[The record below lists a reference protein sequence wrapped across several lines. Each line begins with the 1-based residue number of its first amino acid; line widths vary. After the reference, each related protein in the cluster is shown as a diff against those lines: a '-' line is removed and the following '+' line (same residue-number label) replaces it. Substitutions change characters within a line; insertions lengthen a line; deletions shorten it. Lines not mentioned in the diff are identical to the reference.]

1 MSRFIYLHGFASG
14 PSSQKARFFRERFA
28 ELGMGLEAPDL
39 AEGRFEQLTIS
50 GQLGVLERTAGGDR
64 VSLIGSSMGGYL
76 AALYAARH
84 PEVEKLVLL
93 APAFGFLTRWP
104 EGLGEEKMD
113 DWQRT
118 GKLQVFHHSEG
129 CEAAVGYQLIED
141 ARKYEDYPRFPQP
154 VLIFHGKH
162 DTVVPPGHSIA
173 FSQQHPNTTLRLME
187 SDHQLLNVL
196 DDMWMEM
203 EKFLFAR

>member
-28 ELGMGLEAPDL
+28 ELGMGLETPDL

-50 GQLGVLERTAGGDR
+50 GQLGVLERAAGGDA

-84 PEVEKLVLL
+84 REVEKLVLL

-113 DWQRT
+113 EWKRS
-118 GKLQVFHHSEG
+118 GKLQVFHHSESR
-129 CEAAVGYQLIED
+129 EAAVGYQLIED
-141 ARKYEDYPRFPQP
+141 ARKFEDYPQFLQP
-154 VLIFHGKH
+154 TLIFHGKH
-162 DTVVPPGHSIA
+162 DTVVPPGHSVT
-173 FSQQHPNTTLRLME
+173 FSQGHPNTTLRLME

-196 DDMWMEM
+196 DDMWMET
-203 EKFLFAR
+203 EKFLFAE

>member
-28 ELGMGLEAPDL
+28 ELGMGLDVPDL
-39 AEGRFEQLTIS
+39 AEGKFEQLTLS
-50 GQLGVLERTAGGDR
+50 GQLAVMERRAMGDP

-93 APAFGFLTRWP
+93 APAFSFLTRWP
-104 EGLGEEKMD
+104 EGLGESKMD
-113 DWQRT
+113 EWKRT
-118 GKLQVFHHSEG
+118 GSMQVFDYVEKRN
-129 CEAAVGYQLIED
+129 VPIGYQLIED
-141 ARKYEDYPRFPQP
+141 AQKYEGFPNVQQS
-154 VLIFHGKH
+154 VLIFHGKQ
-162 DTVVPPGHSIA
+162 DTTVPAELSVT
-173 FSQQHPNTTLRLME
+173 FSKLHPQTKLRLME

-196 DDMWMEM
+196 DDIWMGT
-203 EKFLFAR
+203 EKFLFG